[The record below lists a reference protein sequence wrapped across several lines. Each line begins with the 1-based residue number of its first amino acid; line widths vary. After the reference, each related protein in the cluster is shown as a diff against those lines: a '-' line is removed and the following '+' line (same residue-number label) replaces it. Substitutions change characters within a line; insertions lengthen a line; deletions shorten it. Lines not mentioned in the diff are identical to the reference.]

1 MGENMDKFPLLY
13 NGEIRGELTREQE
26 KLYIWLEAHCPLPR
40 EEGLW
45 CVWVIGETGELRLGI
60 LEPQGEFGRI
70 RRRFSRQSIK
80 PLGILLRGEIRPNT
94 PPEAEVQEVQTKIET
109 ETEAEQD
116 WSNQDFP
123 AELVSWIADR
133 KSISGAVWRR
143 TKECFFLAIP
153 YESNRPFPLSKL
165 FCFAQVQQ
173 FRGKRH
179 AIFTFDLKGR
189 PVF

>member
-1 MGENMDKFPLLY
+1 MDKFPLLY
-13 NGEIRGELTREQE
+13 HGEIRGELTRERE
-26 KLYIWLEAHCPLPR
+26 KLYTWLEARCPLPR

-70 RRRFSRQSIK
+70 RRRFSRQSLQ
-80 PLGILLRGEIRPNT
+80 PLGVLLRGEVRPNT
-94 PPEAEVQEVQTKIET
+94 PSESEVQEIPAKI
-109 ETEAEQD
+109 ETEAEQN

-123 AELVSWIADR
+123 AELTSWIADR

-143 TKECFFLAIP
+143 TEERFFLAIP

-173 FRGKRH
+173 FRGKTH
-179 AIFTFDLKGR
+179 VIFTFDWKGR
-189 PVF
+189 PIF